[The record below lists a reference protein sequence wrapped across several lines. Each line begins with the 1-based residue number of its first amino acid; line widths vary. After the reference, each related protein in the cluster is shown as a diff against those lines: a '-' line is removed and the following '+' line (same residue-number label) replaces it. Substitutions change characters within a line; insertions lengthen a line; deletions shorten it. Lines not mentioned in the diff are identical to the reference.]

1 MRATALVALG
11 AWLWRAWMPSPAGE
25 AALRVTRTSD
35 LSATLDLAV
44 RTPVASLDLALDS
57 LPGAESRAVARA
69 VAGAGTNVRWS
80 LSPAP
85 SLTASVVEPL
95 AEPSGRVRLTTLG
108 RPGASMAVRD
118 AAGAVDSARL
128 SETGLRA
135 VDATLDGAVRVQAPG
150 AVASAARR
158 DSLLLR
164 PVLVLGRA
172 GWEGKFIVAAL
183 EEAGWRVEAR
193 LSVAPLVDVRQG
205 TGDAID
211 TARYS
216 AILLLDASG
225 ASRAVSIARFV
236 RSGGGVIVAG
246 DAARAAAF
254 SSFLPARAGDAIPAT
269 LGAFASDSP
278 RRALGGVALT
288 SIAPSAVVIERLGR
302 SARIVGSRVDAGR
315 VVMLGYDETWRWRM
329 EGDDISPAAHRAW
342 WSSLVSSVAYAPRV
356 QLTDAPLVDE
366 APFASMVD
374 ALGPPIAL
382 ASAGASPVTGT
393 AWDRILFALVLLA
406 LLAEWTS
413 RRLRGAR

>member
-1 MRATALVALG
+1 MRTTALVVLG

-25 AALRVTRTSD
+25 ASLRVTRTSD

-44 RTPVASLDLALDS
+44 RTPVASLELALDS

-108 RPGASMAVRD
+108 RPGASMTARD
-118 AAGAVDSARL
+118 AAGAVDSAKL

-135 VDATLDGAVRVQAPG
+135 VDATLDGAVRVHAPG
-150 AVASAARR
+150 VAASAAHR

-216 AILLLDASG
+216 AIVLLDASA
-225 ASRAVSIARFV
+225 ASRAVSVSRFV

-278 RRALGGVALT
+278 RRALGGIALT
-288 SIAPSAVVIERLGR
+288 GIAPSAVVIERSGR

-366 APFASMVD
+366 APFASMVE
-374 ALGPPIAL
+374 ALGPPMAL
-382 ASAGASPVTGT
+382 ASVGASPVTGT
-393 AWDRILFALVLLA
+393 AWDRILFAIVLLA